1 MHTRVLSHFSCVQ
14 FCNPMDWPP
23 GSSVLGILQVGI
35 LKWLPFPSP
44 RDLPDPKIEPV
55 SLMSPALTGGFFTA
69 SATFKSSRVE
79 YRWCFYSLN
88 LGIVKSNN
96 CLCIQLLN
104 NFSHLWSLWSVTQ
117 LIGKKKLSTIF
128 LKNKIS
134 KLYFQHIVLTLLSW
148 EEKNLISF
156 YLV

>member
-1 MHTRVLSHFSCVQ
+1 MHACVLSHFSCVQ
-14 FCNPMDWPP
+14 FCNFMDWPP
-23 GSSVLGILQVGI
+23 GSSVHGIPQVGI

-44 RDLPDPKIEPV
+44 GDLPDPKIEPV
-55 SLMSPALTGGFFTA
+55 FLMSAALTGGFFTT

-117 LIGKKKLSTIF
+117 LRNRQA
-128 LKNKIS
+128 KNIYYIS
-134 KLYFQHIVLTLLSW
+134 
-148 EEKNLISF
+148 
-156 YLV
+156 